1 MAYTR
6 PTASA
11 ADATFL
17 GATAY
22 TRPAAGSADA
32 TFLSTPQAIAQAASP
47 LGAPAVLA
55 VQFAG
60 WSAADTMLGAPAVVA
75 SNSLTAIVTA
85 PTMLGTP
92 EALALQSVAW
102 ASAASP
108 MGAPA
113 AYGALAAS
121 WVSSPT
127 MLGAPAAI
135 GAMAAGWAS
144 APSMIGIPSAIALIP
159 GLVIA
164 QAPTMMSAPSAI
176 GYHDFTVGMGDVV
189 SRYVMDLTTPGG
201 LVRVPIS
208 SWQATL
214 STGASNYVQCVVPA
228 VAAWVA
234 SINAATAF
242 TITRTATT
250 LDGAP
255 VEYEMAAAP
264 LEQIQLSQ
272 GPTNYSATLSGYSTA
287 FAEDEAP
294 DAAYDRYLTGVR
306 SVDSGS
312 SGMRVRCAIDWL
324 LRPAQRAYLPDSS
337 SFIVGY
343 INFYQPQGNDSYMDV
358 GE

>member
-189 SRYVMDLTTPGG
+189 SHYVMDLYPGA
-201 LVRVPIS
+201 VRVPIS

-214 STGASNYVQCVVPA
+214 QTGASCYVQCVIPA
-228 VAAWVA
+228 CLDWSAA
-234 SINAATAF
+234 INAADEFVVSRIADAPTAQ
-242 TITRTATT
+242 I
-250 LDGAP
+250 
-255 VEYEMAAAP
+255 EYEMARSPIGQVSMAR
-264 LEQIQLSQ
+264 
-272 GPTNYSATLSGYSTA
+272 GPTNFTATLSGYSTA

-294 DAAYDRYLTGVR
+294 DAAFDRTLTDVR
-306 SVDSGS
+306 SITTGTSPT
-312 SGMRVRCAIDWL
+312 RVRCAIDWL
-324 LRPAQRAYLPDSS
+324 LRPGQRAWYGAGA
-337 SFIVGY
+337 SFVARY
-343 INFYQPQGNDSYMDV
+343 INYYVPATGDAYMDV

>member
-1 MAYTR
+1 VDGVLCYTGTKSANAFGSGAATAPLKHGGYATTPAFLGYMDDIR
-6 PTASA
+6 LTKDVIRYSADFTPPTEAFPDAPADVESVIAAPAVLGAPSVFGAQVAAWSAVPAVLGAPAALGAIAAGWTAAAGPLASPAALGAFEVRSWSAVGAMLGSA
-11 ADATFL
+11 AV
-17 GATAY
+17 TAY
-22 TRPAAGSADA
+22 SQPAAMAV
-32 TFLSTPQAIAQAASP
+32 AASP
-47 LGAPAVLA
+47 LG
-55 VQFAG
+55 
-60 WSAADTMLGAPAVVA
+60 
-75 SNSLTAIVTA
+75 
-85 PTMLGTP
+85 TP
-92 EALALQSVAW
+92 YALA
-102 ASAASP
+102 
-108 MGAPA
+108 
-113 AYGALAAS
+113 
-121 WVSSPT
+121 
-127 MLGAPAAI
+127 
-135 GAMAAGWAS
+135 
-144 APSMIGIPSAIALIP
+144 
-159 GLVIA
+159 
-164 QAPTMMSAPSAI
+164 
-176 GYHDFTVGMGDVV
+176 YHDFTAQI
-189 SRYVMDLTTPGG
+189 SAASTRYVMDLTTPGG

-214 STGASNYVQCVVPA
+214 RTGASNYVQCVVPA
-228 VAAWVA
+228 VADWVA

-250 LDGAP
+250 LDGAS

-324 LRPAQRAYLPDSS
+324 LRPAQRAYLPDAS

>member
-1 MAYTR
+1 MLGTPVVRSLNAAAMA
-6 PTASA
+6 A
-11 ADATFL
+11 AAGPL
-17 GATAY
+17 GAVRAVGTIPLASF
-22 TRPAAGSADA
+22 AA
-32 TFLSTPQAIAQAASP
+32 AASP
-47 LGAPAVLA
+47 LG
-55 VQFAG
+55 
-60 WSAADTMLGAPAVVA
+60 
-75 SNSLTAIVTA
+75 
-85 PTMLGTP
+85 TP
-92 EALALQSVAW
+92 YALA
-102 ASAASP
+102 
-108 MGAPA
+108 
-113 AYGALAAS
+113 
-121 WVSSPT
+121 
-127 MLGAPAAI
+127 
-135 GAMAAGWAS
+135 
-144 APSMIGIPSAIALIP
+144 
-159 GLVIA
+159 
-164 QAPTMMSAPSAI
+164 
-176 GYHDFTVGMGDVV
+176 YHDFTGQLGDAVT
-189 SRYVMDLTTPGG
+189 RYVMDLTTPGG

-214 STGASNYVQCVVPA
+214 RTGASNYVQCVVPA
-228 VAAWVA
+228 VADWVA

>member
-6 PTASA
+6 PAPDA
-11 ADATFL
+11 ANLAWN
-17 GATAY
+17 GIAPY

-189 SRYVMDLTTPGG
+189 SRYVMDLTTPSGPG
-201 LVRVPIS
+201 RVPIS

-214 STGASNYVQCVVPA
+214 RTGASCYVQCVVPA
-228 VAAWVA
+228 VAEWAD

-242 TITRTATT
+242 TIYRTASIPGG
-250 LDGAP
+250 DV
-255 VEYEMAAAP
+255 VEYEMARSP
-264 LEQIQLSQ
+264 LEQISMAR
-272 GPTNYSATLSGYSTA
+272 GPTNYTATLSGYSDA
-287 FAEDEAP
+287 FSEKEDP
-294 DAAYDRYLTGVR
+294 DATYDRTLAGIRSITTG
-306 SVDSGS
+306 SGKT
-312 SGMRVRCAIDWL
+312 RVRCAIDWL
-324 LRPAQRAYLPDSS
+324 LRPGQRAYYGDGASFVV
-337 SFIVGY
+337 SFINYYV
-343 INFYQPQGNDSYMDV
+343 PTGNDAYMDV